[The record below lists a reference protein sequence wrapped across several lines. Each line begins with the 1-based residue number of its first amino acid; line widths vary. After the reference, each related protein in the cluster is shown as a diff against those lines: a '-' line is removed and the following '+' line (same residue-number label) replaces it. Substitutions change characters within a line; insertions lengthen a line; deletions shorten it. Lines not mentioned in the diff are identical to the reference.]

1 MREESSPCSWVPD
14 LSGAPGPIYLALADA
29 IQAGIAAGTLA
40 PGERLPTHR
49 ALAAA
54 LDLDLTTVTR
64 AYGEARRRG
73 LVDAAAGRGTFV
85 RGSAAQPLVVA
96 PFPAEIDLSMNLPP
110 QPPAAAI
117 PARLSQTLA
126 AILRRSDAPQVLSYH
141 PSTGGTAERAAGARW
156 LIPLLG
162 TVQPSRVLVTAGGQA
177 ALMAL
182 LTTLAPSGGTV
193 LTERFTYPGL
203 RAVAAQ
209 TGVRLEGLAMD
220 GDGLLPEA
228 LDDACARLN
237 PAALYTVPTIQN
249 PTAITM
255 PPARRAALAEI
266 ARRHRLTVI
275 EDDAYGLL
283 PSAPVPPIATLVP
296 DLTWYLGTL
305 SKCLLPALRVAYLV
319 CPDDRR
325 AARVQAA
332 LRAVCQ
338 MVPPLSAAVATR
350 WVQDG
355 TALHLVEAIRAEAAR
370 RQEVAGRILP
380 AGSFTAHG
388 QGHHLWLRLP
398 AGWNAS
404 GFAAQA
410 RRSGLALVPDT
421 AFAVGQ
427 APDSAVRISLG
438 AAPDL
443 DCLAAALGR
452 IGSLLDENAD
462 TLPEIV

>member
-1 MREESSPCSWVPD
+1 MKEDSARCSWIPD
-14 LSGAPGPIYLALADA
+14 LSGASGPIYLALADA
-29 IQAGIAAGTLA
+29 IQDGIAAGAL
-40 PGERLPTHR
+40 PEGERLPTHR

-85 RGSAAQPLVVA
+85 RGPLAQPPMVEPL
-96 PFPAEIDLSMNLPP
+96 PAEIDLSMNLPP
-110 QPPAAAI
+110 QPLAAAI
-117 PARLSQTLA
+117 PAKLSQTMA
-126 AILRRSDAPQVLSYH
+126 AILRRSDAARVLSYH
-141 PSTGGTAERAAGARW
+141 PSAGGTAERAAAARW
-156 LIPLLG
+156 LAPLLG
-162 TVQPSRVLVTAGGQA
+162 TVPPSRVLITAGGQA

-182 LTTLAPSGGTV
+182 LTTLAPPRSTV
-193 LTERFTYPGL
+193 LTEQFTYPGL
-203 RAVAAQ
+203 RAIAAQ
-209 TGVRLEGLAMD
+209 TGITLEGLPMD

-228 LDDACARLN
+228 LDAACTRLK
-237 PAALYTVPTIQN
+237 PAALYTIPTIQN
-249 PTAITM
+249 PTAATM
-255 PPARRAALAEI
+255 PPARRAAVAEI
-266 ARRHRLTVI
+266 ARHHGLAVI

-283 PSAPVPPIATLVP
+283 PPAPAPPLATFAP
-296 DLTWYLGTL
+296 DQTWYLGTL

-319 CPDDRR
+319 APDDRC
-325 AARVQAA
+325 AARIQAA

-355 TALHLVEAIRAEAAR
+355 TALRLVEDIRAEAAR
-370 RQEVAGRILP
+370 RQEVARRVLP
-380 AGSFTAHG
+380 AGSFAAHG
-388 QGHHLWLRLP
+388 QGHHIWLRLP
-398 AGWNAS
+398 AGWSAT
-404 GFAAQA
+404 GFTAQA
-410 RRSGLALVPDT
+410 RRFGFALVPDT
-421 AFAVGQ
+421 AFAVGP

-462 TLPEIV
+462 ALPEIV